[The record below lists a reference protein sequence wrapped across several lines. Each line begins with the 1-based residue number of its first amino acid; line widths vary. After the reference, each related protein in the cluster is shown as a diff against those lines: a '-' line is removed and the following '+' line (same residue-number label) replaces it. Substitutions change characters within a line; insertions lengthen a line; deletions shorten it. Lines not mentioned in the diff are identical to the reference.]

1 MTGWSL
7 RMLLPALLLAL
18 GAGTSDA
25 QSGKDKTKLYRW
37 VDKNGQVH
45 YGDSVPP
52 EYAEQDR
59 DILNRQGVPI
69 TREQGLVTA
78 EEAAEQA
85 AAAKAARD
93 EQKRKLRDRVLLQT
107 YQSVRELEVLR
118 DNRLELVD
126 AQLTIQEQSLA
137 NLRAQRAQIQKQVTR
152 YAPVNKDPKA
162 QPLPEELTLDLD
174 RSANDIAT
182 QEANLV
188 KRREEREN
196 IRLTFEADIKR
207 FKELRAVAPR

>member
-1 MTGWSL
+1 MTGWL
-7 RMLLPALLLAL
+7 PRLLLPALLVALCAGLAH
-18 GAGTSDA
+18 A

-37 VDKNGQVH
+37 VDKDGQVH
-45 YGDSVPP
+45 YGDRVPP

-69 TREQGLVTA
+69 AREQGLITA

-85 AAAKAARD
+85 AIEKAARD

-137 NLRAQRAQIQKQVTR
+137 NLRAQRIQLQKHASR

-162 QPLPEELTLDLD
+162 LPLPEEIASDLT
-174 RSANDIAT
+174 RATSDIAT
-182 QEANLV
+182 QEANLI
-188 KRREEREN
+188 KRREERES

-207 FKELRAVAPR
+207 YKELRAVAPR